1 MGAVVLLLAAVVSQ
15 SGSPVSVAAADT
27 APYYDQQPGINECT
41 YTGGRV
47 DTFPCYTRDTQ
58 TTDSFSM
65 RLSECTN
72 AITNFCYSATVDNQ
86 PAPPTLKFT
95 ATVSSYQTHTSTN
108 RDAGYEAYV
117 NAYYVADGNTFSTEF
132 PFGSSDRPRNQT
144 EGGGKVDLTLANIEG
159 KVIKVVLK
167 YKTVSVPQYSV
178 VVADDGNMDFDL
190 VGQDLTLAVEGKAA
204 RVAVD
209 SETQHITG
217 LRDDADPAAD
227 WADKCGIPSMKFV
240 VCNVDKATSD
250 GLMFYARS
258 KSFTFPPGSTVPAP
272 IWVSTNA
279 TYFHFPNVEFANNL
293 PLITIKTAA
302 PHFLADGTTL
312 NEGNFSTF
320 LPNGLLKEW
329 GIQKTEEA
337 LKAALAAS
345 ITKGTTETDVTPALL
360 LTDDGVKVKFPK
372 ISFSAPVISVKQ
384 KPAVTPPTTVATTV
398 PAVVPTTP
406 VTVPAAKALKRG
418 KSMSLSSLIRPA
430 GAGKQ
435 TWKVSGGCVIK
446 GKSLVAPKKKAT
458 CKVTLKQAKSGKVK
472 ASTRSVTVKVL

>member
-1 MGAVVLLLAAVVSQ
+1 MKRSTFLGAVVLLLAAVVSQ

-27 APYYDQQPGINECT
+27 APYYDQQPDINECT
-41 YTGGRV
+41 YTNGAI
-47 DTFPCYTRDTQ
+47 TAFPCWTKSGDDEFGMRVGPCS
-58 TTDSFSM
+58 DSV
-65 RLSECTN
+65 
-72 AITNFCYSATVDNQ
+72 TNFCFVATVDNQ
-86 PAPPTLKFT
+86 PAPATLKFM
-95 ATVSSYQTHTSTN
+95 ATISAYQTHTSSN

-117 NAYYVADGNTFSTEF
+117 NAYYVADGDVLSSDF
-132 PFGSSDRPRNQT
+132 PFGSSDRPADQPN
-144 EGGGKVDLTLANIEG
+144 GDGKVDLTPANIKD

-178 VVADDGNMDFDL
+178 VVADDGNIDFDL
-190 VGQDLTLAVEGKAA
+190 VGQDMTLTVEGKAA

-209 SETQHITG
+209 SATEHISFD
-217 LRDDADPAAD
+217 REKSDDTSLA
-227 WADKCGIPSMKFV
+227 WANRCGIPSMKFV
-240 VCNVDKATSD
+240 VCNVDKATTD

-279 TYFHFPNVEFANNL
+279 TYFHFPNVKFENNL

-345 ITKGTTETDVTPALL
+345 ITKGTTETDVTPELL

-372 ISFSAPVISVKQ
+372 ITFSAPIISVKQ
-384 KPAVTPPTTVATTV
+384 KAATSATTV
-398 PAVVPTTP
+398 
-406 VTVPAAKALKRG
+406 VTVPAGKTLKRG
-418 KSMSLSSLIRPA
+418 KSVSLASLVKPV

-435 TWKVSGGCVIK
+435 TWSTSGGCAIK
-446 GKSLVAPKKKAT
+446 AKALVAPKRKAS

-472 ASTRSVTVKVL
+472 ASTRSITVKEI

>member
-1 MGAVVLLLAAVVSQ
+1 
-15 SGSPVSVAAADT
+15 
-27 APYYDQQPGINECT
+27 
-41 YTGGRV
+41 
-47 DTFPCYTRDTQ
+47 
-58 TTDSFSM
+58 M

-86 PAPPTLKFT
+86 PAPSTLKFT
-95 ATVSSYQTHTSTN
+95 ATVSAYQTHTSSN
-108 RDAGYEAYV
+108 RAAGYEAYV
-117 NAYYVADGNTFSTEF
+117 NAYYVADGNTFSSEF
-132 PFGSSDRPRNQT
+132 PFGSSDRPRDQG
-144 EGGGKVDLTLANIEG
+144 EGDGKVDLTPANIEG

-167 YKTVSVPQYSV
+167 YKTVGIPQYSV
-178 VVADDGNMDFDL
+178 VVADDGNMDFDI
-190 VGQDLTLAVEGKAA
+190 VDQDMTLTVEGKAA

-209 SETQHITG
+209 SATEHINFGTE
-217 LRDDADPAAD
+217 RSDDTSLP
-227 WADKCGIPSMKFV
+227 WTNRCGIPSMKFV
-240 VCNVDKATSD
+240 VCNVDRATTD

-279 TYFHFPNVEFANNL
+279 TYFHFPNVEIVNNL
-293 PLITIKTAA
+293 PLITVKTAA

-384 KPAVTPPTTVATTV
+384 KPAVAATTV
-398 PAVVPTTP
+398 PVTTPAVVTTAPTTI
-406 VTVPAAKALKRG
+406 PAGKTLKRS
-418 KSMSLSSLIRPA
+418 KSASLTSLIKPI
-430 GAGKQ
+430 GSGKQ
-435 TWKVSGGCVIK
+435 TWKASGGCVIK
-446 GKSLVAPKKKAT
+446 GKTLVAPKKKAT
-458 CKVTLKQAKSGKVK
+458 CKVTLKQAKAGKVK
-472 ASTRSVTVKVL
+472 ASTRSVTVKVI